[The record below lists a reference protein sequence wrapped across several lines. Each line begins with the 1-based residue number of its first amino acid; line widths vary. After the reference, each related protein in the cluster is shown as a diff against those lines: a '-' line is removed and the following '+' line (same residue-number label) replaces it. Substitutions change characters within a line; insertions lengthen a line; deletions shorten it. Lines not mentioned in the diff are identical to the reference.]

1 VSACEEKRI
10 RLYAFTSNID
20 GPDRGGSSALAG
32 EQLHTDGGVN
42 QVAVERRRG
51 DRHGF
56 VVAEHFRTLS
66 LLVPDARWDVT
77 EIEIDRG
84 EEI

>member
-1 VSACEEKRI
+1 MSACEEKRI

-56 VVAEHFRTLS
+56 VVAEHLWTLS
-66 LLVPDARWDVT
+66 LSVPDSRWDVT
-77 EIEIDRG
+77 EIE
-84 EEI
+84 

>member
-1 VSACEEKRI
+1 MSACEEKGTKP
-10 RLYAFTSNID
+10 YAFASNTD
-20 GPDRGGSSALAG
+20 GSDRGGSAALAG

-56 VVAEHFRTLS
+56 VVAEHLWTLS
-66 LLVPDARWDVT
+66 LSVPDSRWDVT
-77 EIEIDRG
+77 EIE
-84 EEI
+84 